1 MKKRGFSFLQLAYTS
16 GLSIPALFLSL
27 FATAQAGEVPHP
39 IMQQIYEEIKTP
51 YKYGLVMVP
60 ADDSKKFDCPS
71 VFRKG
76 EAWYMTYIVFDGRG

>member
-1 MKKRGFSFLQLAYTS
+1 MKKRYSSLLVWGYAS
-16 GLSIPALFLSL
+16 GLTISSLFLSL

-60 ADDSKKFDCPS
+60 ADDSKKIDCPS

-76 EAWYMTYIVFDGRG
+76 EPGI